1 MALVSCNFM
10 DEFDIMFIQVHN
22 HHDHVSMQEPED
34 KEHQELRVSSILHPH
49 SQRKL
54 GGLQTQDKYIE
65 KELA

>member
-1 MALVSCNFM
+1 MYKCTY
-10 DEFDIMFIQVHN
+10 N
-22 HHDHVSMQEPED
+22 HRDHESIQEPED
-34 KEHQELRVSSILHPH
+34 IEHQELRVSSILHPH